1 MLKPALVDR
10 GACSISRDD
19 LFPTLQLGQP
29 LEGTHSSL
37 SRVDICLE
45 TEDFNFR
52 LSRTF
57 LTFQA
62 LVFCSPDI
70 LF

>member
-1 MLKPALVDR
+1 MLKPALVDL
-10 GACSISRDD
+10 GGGSISCEA
-19 LFPTLQLGQP
+19 LFPILQLCQP

-37 SRVDICLE
+37 SRVVSCLE

-57 LTFQA
+57 LSFQA
-62 LVFCSPDI
+62 LVFCSPD
-70 LF
+70 LPF

>member
-1 MLKPALVDR
+1 MLKPALVDL
-10 GACSISRDD
+10 GACSISRED
-19 LFPTLQLGQP
+19 LFPALQLGQP

-37 SRVDICLE
+37 SRVVSCLE

-52 LSRTF
+52 LLRTF